1 LATNLRFSP
10 ENLPLKKGGSLSSD
24 WWLTLGGI
32 GGSLCSG
39 ILIQQNRI
47 KMHCSIFHGKYDIFV
62 CGISI
67 DLPAKKGIIRK
78 LICVINTFLLGI
90 EGNYL

>member
-1 LATNLRFSP
+1 MPECQSSIPQKMAHFARNQNPKQGGSLMPECQSPNPITCSVLATNLRFSP

-39 ILIQQNRI
+39 ILKN
-47 KMHCSIFHGKYDIFV
+47 SY
-62 CGISI
+62 
-67 DLPAKKGIIRK
+67 
-78 LICVINTFLLGI
+78 
-90 EGNYL
+90 YLKN